1 MIVFKGVTKRYGRT
15 YALSDASF
23 KVEKGAMAGFI
34 GPNGSGKTTS
44 LKLMLGLLR
53 RDSGEIEVLG
63 HDPWVEGEIVRSFTG
78 FLPESPIYPR
88 NIKVRQLLDHM
99 ARLKAASRFDVA
111 RIARLVGIQDY
122 MEHKISALSR
132 GYLQRL
138 GLAIALLGDPEI
150 LLLDE
155 PTANLDP
162 KARMEILRLVS
173 VLRRDL
179 GATIVISSHIL
190 PELQQVIDSIIL
202 ISRGRIVDYGSID
215 YLASKY
221 GARIVY
227 AVYTGRPRILMKR
240 LVDVDYVRGVVDR
253 GEYVEVH
260 IDPLAVNDFL
270 GFLDGMGGDLVSR
283 IEVRSGYL
291 GEIYERALAT

>member
-1 MIVFKGVTKRYGRT
+1 MIVFKGVTKRFKRT
-15 YALSDASF
+15 AALHDASF
-23 KVEKGAMAGFI
+23 RVEKGSMAGLI

-53 RDSGEIEVLG
+53 RDSGEIEILG
-63 HDPWVEGEIVRSFTG
+63 HDPWMEGEVVRAFTG

-88 NIKVRQLLDHM
+88 NIRVSQLLGHV
-99 ARLKAASRFDVA
+99 ARLKYASRFDVS
-111 RIARLVGIQDY
+111 RIARLVGIERY
-122 MEHKISALSR
+122 MEHQVSALSR

-162 KARMEILRLVS
+162 KARIEILRLVS
-173 VLRRDL
+173 ILKRDL
-179 GATIVISSHIL
+179 GATIIISSHIL
-190 PELQQVIDSIIL
+190 PELQQVIDSAIL
-202 ISRGRIVDYGSID
+202 IARGKVVDYGSID

-227 AVYTGRPRILMKR
+227 AVYTRNPRTLMKR
-240 LVDVDYVRGVVDR
+240 LVDVDYVRGVVER

-260 IDPLAVNDFL
+260 IDPLAGEEFL
-270 GFLDGMGGDLVSR
+270 RLVDSLGGDLASR
-283 IEVRSGYL
+283 VEVRSGYL
-291 GEIYERALAT
+291 GEIYERAIAT